1 LLNEIFSSAFKDAL
15 VYKNAGVVV
24 VNSEIVRLVPG
35 ANPTIVSYKASVVK
49 AYNATSNLVR
59 FENIFFLVLL
69 KTLYPATMLALYLV
83 VNSDW
88 LLEVVLF
95 RILQSCKS

>member
-59 FENIFFLVLL
+59 FENIFFSCTF
-69 KTLYPATMLALYLV
+69 KNALPCHNAGV
-83 VNSDW
+83 VP
-88 LLEVVLF
+88 
-95 RILQSCKS
+95 SCKFRLAPGSRVIQNSAKL